1 MKKSVLKE
9 ICFKV
14 ANIISECGTRNP
26 RKICSALGINVYYHD
41 LQKELKGYYVNKF
54 GIENII
60 LDSNLTEEYE
70 PIILGHE
77 LGHSVLHGDT
87 VMTYHEIGIH
97 DSLDTLE
104 VQAHYFCAELL
115 ISDEQVLSAFEEY
128 NDFEAVAKSL
138 YVPNDLLDFKLE
150 LMESKG
156 LLTTKNL
163 NYANR
168 NFLKNSIQAYK

>member
-1 MKKSVLKE
+1 
-9 ICFKV
+9 
-14 ANIISECGTRNP
+14 
-26 RKICSALGINVYYHD
+26 
-41 LQKELKGYYVNKF
+41 
-54 GIENII
+54 
-60 LDSNLTEEYE
+60 
-70 PIILGHE
+70 
-77 LGHSVLHGDT
+77 
-87 VMTYHEIGIH
+87 MTYHEIGIH

-115 ISDEQVLSAFEEY
+115 LSDEQVLSAFEEY
-128 NDFEAVAKSL
+128 NDFEAVARSL